1 GLFTGDKHPLK
12 KIEVDSQADTLTE
25 FLDDNTGVVHG
36 TSSDKYHFTDGD
48 IISMKTRWTA
58 VVQKD
63 KAVWKLVTVH
73 FSADLLDN
81 PVLDIAKSFAIKA
94 ALGGLVVG
102 LLVGGG
108 MMFLVGRQRGKKA
121 AAS

>member
-1 GLFTGDKHPLK
+1 
-12 KIEVDSQADTLTE
+12 
-25 FLDDNTGVVHG
+25 
-36 TSSDKYHFTDGD
+36 
-48 IISMKTRWTA
+48 MKTRWTA